1 MSAGGAG
8 GEHGDPLAEP
18 QPRRERLSAT
28 GGGLATRGVLGRP
41 RPVLVV
47 AAAYAAMGVAGA
59 AAALALGIDPIA
71 CDGWLGTRGAK
82 AVLSSLGLGISFGA
96 VTIVATQS
104 MVRRTAWARAL
115 HAALRPAVHGAG
127 DASLL
132 AIALASAVGEELLF
146 RGLLVPLVG
155 VVLSSLIFGALH
167 QIRGQARWGWM
178 ALATAMGLLLAVLFR
193 STGSLAGSVAAH
205 AAINGANLRYLRDH
219 DPLPRRRPLGGLLR
233 RT

>member
-1 MSAGGAG
+1 V
-8 GEHGDPLAEP
+8 LAV
-18 QPRRERLSAT
+18 T
-28 GGGLATRGVLGRP
+28 
-41 RPVLVV
+41 
-47 AAAYAAMGVAGA
+47 AAYAAMGGVGA
-59 AAALALGIDPIA
+59 ASALALGIDPIA
-71 CDGWLGTRGAK
+71 CDGWLGARGAE
-82 AVLSSLGLGISFGA
+82 AVLSSLVIGISIGA
-96 VTIVATQS
+96 GTIATTQA

-155 VVLSSLIFGALH
+155 VLLSSLIFGALH
-167 QIRGQARWGWM
+167 QVRGPARWGWV
-178 ALATAMGLLLAVLFR
+178 ALATTMGLLLAVLFR
-193 STGSLAGSVAAH
+193 ATGSLAGSVAAH

-219 DPLPRRRPLGGLLR
+219 DPVPRSRPLGGLLR